1 MIVRHYQNN
10 SLKRLGLLLIFLLT
24 LPSLAAV
31 SPDSDPVSGT
41 DRLEISKTVQ
51 QGVSPDPGFNPPVE
65 KILSELSDDQVRR
78 LLIEAL
84 RQQPRQTA
92 ASPAEEKKL
101 GGLASLIKKIR
112 QNEELA
118 PKLLEAIKSQGV
130 REMDDSAM
138 IMRIKY
144 KTRPGEQFA
153 VRKEVYRLMQ
163 EAFKEEGIE
172 FAHRN
177 VTVYLPREATKTDS
191 VNTDDQNAQLSD
203 TDTKKMMDAGGAAA
217 AAAIAQAEEAEKK
230 PKSK

>member
-10 SLKRLGLLLIFLLT
+10 SLKCLGLFLIFLLT
-24 LPSLAAV
+24 LPAFAAAP
-31 SPDSDPVSGT
+31 PDSDPVSGT
-41 DRLEISKTVQ
+41 DRLENSKTVQ
-51 QGVSPDPGFNPPVE
+51 QGVSPDPGFTPPVE
-65 KILSELSDDQVRR
+65 KILSKLSDDQVRR

-153 VRKEVYRLMQ
+153 IRKEVYRLMQ

-172 FAHRN
+172 FQSRKQKIIMMNMAARILHESAAVWSNARN
-177 VTVYLPREATKTDS
+177 
-191 VNTDDQNAQLSD
+191 
-203 TDTKKMMDAGGAAA
+203 
-217 AAAIAQAEEAEKK
+217 
-230 PKSK
+230 